1 MLTGLNHL
9 TLSCRNLDVSWH
21 FYVTLLGFQPKV
33 RWARG
38 AYLSLGELWL
48 CLSQGESIPAGDYSH
63 IALGV
68 APDQFDACVNRL
80 RQAGVREWQSNRS
93 EGHSLYLL
101 DPDDH
106 QLEIHVGTLAS
117 RLAAL
122 SERPYPGLV
131 WY

>member
-1 MLTGLNHL
+1 MLTA
-9 TLSCRNLDVSWH
+9 
-21 FYVTLLGFQPKV
+21 Y
-33 RWARG
+33 AR
-38 AYLSLGELWL
+38 
-48 CLSQGESIPAGDYSH
+48 
-63 IALGV
+63 
-68 APDQFDACVNRL
+68 R
-80 RQAGVREWQSNRS
+80 GVREWQSNRS